1 MSARVVLLLLLL
13 SSRVVMRGDAYAGA
27 GNGLGQ
33 ELWKLEVCPVGA
45 TATLCVLIG

>member
-1 MSARVVLLLLLL
+1 MSARVVLLLL

-33 ELWKLEVCPVGA
+33 ELGKLEVCPVGD
-45 TATLCVLIG
+45 TTLCILIG